1 MRLYIKITLL
11 LCLLLFIPK
20 VCVHAETEEAP
31 VDPNETLQT
40 AAEEQMEQL
49 GINDLSVHWD
59 RLISTYGQYLPGM
72 EKKPLTEL
80 LKDGQAFS
88 MEAWVKG
95 VLSFMFH
102 ELAANGKLLGTL
114 VLLTVFSAFL
124 QTLQNAFEQGTV
136 SKTAYSVVLMVLLI
150 LALNSFRLAI
160 NYATEA
166 VDYMVNFLLA
176 LMPILLALLASTG
189 GAVSAAVFHPLVIF
203 LMNAGGMAAQKIILP
218 LLFFSTLL
226 SLVSVFSARY
236 KATKLADLLRK
247 GSIGLLSAFMAV
259 YLAVVSIQGTAAAV
273 TDGLAIRT
281 AKFFAGNFIPV
292 VGRMFTEAADTVMSA
307 SLLLKNTI
315 GVAGA
320 GILLLIVAFPAL
332 KILVLVIVYRV
343 AGAILQPLG
352 DEVVSECLEIIGR
365 NMTYIFAALVIVSFM
380 FFVSIVILVA
390 ASNVTMMIR

>member
-1 MRLYIKITLL
+1 
-11 LCLLLFIPK
+11 
-20 VCVHAETEEAP
+20 
-31 VDPNETLQT
+31 
-40 AAEEQMEQL
+40 
-49 GINDLSVHWD
+49 
-59 RLISTYGQYLPGM
+59 
-72 EKKPLTEL
+72 
-80 LKDGQAFS
+80 
-88 MEAWVKG
+88 
-95 VLSFMFH
+95 
-102 ELAANGKLLGTL
+102 
-114 VLLTVFSAFL
+114 
-124 QTLQNAFEQGTV
+124 
-136 SKTAYSVVLMVLLI
+136 
-150 LALNSFRLAI
+150 
-160 NYATEA
+160 
-166 VDYMVNFLLA
+166 
-176 LMPILLALLASTG
+176 
-189 GAVSAAVFHPLVIF
+189 
-203 LMNAGGMAAQKIILP
+203 KIILP

-365 NMTYIFAALVIVSFM
+365 NMT
-380 FFVSIVILVA
+380 
-390 ASNVTMMIR
+390 